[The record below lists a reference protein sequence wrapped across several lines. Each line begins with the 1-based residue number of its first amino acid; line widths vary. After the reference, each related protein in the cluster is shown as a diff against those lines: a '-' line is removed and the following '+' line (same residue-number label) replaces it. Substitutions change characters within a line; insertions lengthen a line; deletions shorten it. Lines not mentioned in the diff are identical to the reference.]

1 MQTVFSYIYIIY
13 MVLPQDEICYFHQK
27 PDLYDLVTSKKF
39 YRAKA
44 KLDLGGQSFI
54 TRIEMKIPYIILHYV
69 FIISIYTYIYI
80 YTYVFLTRFLRE
92 KKHQEK
98 EKRT

>member
-54 TRIEMKIPYIILHYV
+54 TRIEMNKPYIILYYI
-69 FIISIYTYIYI
+69 FIIYI